1 MSFVQ
6 PLEGIR
12 FLCYFQPRIPL
23 LYLHCMRMKILT
35 GLLLLLTTAVFGQTS
50 SADET
55 AVKAVITQMFA
66 GMKKADSTQLKSLF
80 LPGATLQTV
89 TKSKTGE
96 VSVKADPIA
105 GFIKSVG
112 SAKAGALDE
121 RLSGMTAQIDGDL
134 ATVWTPYTFY
144 YNQQKSHCGAN
155 AFTLVKVADRWQIQ
169 NIIDTRRRENCP
181 D

>member
-1 MSFVQ
+1 
-6 PLEGIR
+6 
-12 FLCYFQPRIPL
+12 
-23 LYLHCMRMKILT
+23 MKILT
-35 GLLLLLTTAVFGQTS
+35 VYLFLITSATFAQTTIT
-50 SADET
+50 DEA
-55 AVKAVITQMFA
+55 AVKAVITQLFD
-66 GMKKADSTQLKSLF
+66 GMKKADSTQLKPLF
-80 LPGATLQTV
+80 MSGATLQTI
-89 TKSKTGE
+89 TKTKAGE

-121 RLSGMTAQIDGDL
+121 RLTGMTTHIDGDL
-134 ATVWTPYTFY
+134 ATTWTPYTFY

-155 AFTLVKVADRWQIQ
+155 AFTLVRVTGRWQIQ

>member
-1 MSFVQ
+1 
-6 PLEGIR
+6 
-12 FLCYFQPRIPL
+12 
-23 LYLHCMRMKILT
+23 MKILPVY
-35 GLLLLLTTAVFGQTS
+35 LLFITSATFAQTTVT
-50 SADET
+50 DET
-55 AVKAVITQMFA
+55 AVKAVITQLFE
-66 GMKKADSTQLKSLF
+66 GMKKADSTQLKPLF
-80 LPGATLQTV
+80 MAGATLQTV
-89 TKSKTGE
+89 ARAKTGE

-121 RLSGMTAQIDGDL
+121 RLTGMTTHIDGDL

-144 YNQQKSHCGAN
+144 YNQEKSHCGAN
-155 AFTLVKVADRWQIQ
+155 AFTLVKAAGRWQIQ

>member
-1 MSFVQ
+1 
-6 PLEGIR
+6 
-12 FLCYFQPRIPL
+12 
-23 LYLHCMRMKILT
+23 MKTLVS
-35 GLLLLLTTAVFGQTS
+35 LLLLLTTTSFAQTP
-50 SADET
+50 ATEEA
-55 AVKAVITQMFA
+55 AVKLVITQLFD
-66 GMKKADSTQLKSLF
+66 GMKKADSTQLKPLF
-80 LPGATLQTV
+80 LTGATLQTV
-89 TKSKTGE
+89 MRTKTGE

-121 RLSGMTAQIDGDL
+121 RLSGMTTHIDGEL

-155 AFTLVKVADRWQIQ
+155 AFTLVKVAGRWQIQ